1 MSTEGQFSIPD
12 YAFGGTGGA
21 YLSKNIADDDLLK
34 LKKDDNPLSNA
45 NLPGGIFTHPNVC

>member
-21 YLSKNIADDDLLK
+21 YLSKNIADDLLK